1 MSISYEYDDEYY
13 ISNVLYIFV
22 HIQYM
27 FITACRKTTV
37 AGITGLYVYQT
48 DVTPANMF
56 DDFKVREFRR
66 VFNSVVLVQLHT
78 CSGTVLVYE
87 SRNVD
92 DK

>member
-48 DVTPANMF
+48 DARC
-56 DDFKVREFRR
+56 DAR
-66 VFNSVVLVQLHT
+66 
-78 CSGTVLVYE
+78 
-87 SRNVD
+87 
-92 DK
+92 